1 MSVDDVV
8 WVLKENSEV
17 LEFSV
22 LIREVKLLLNLGHD
36 LFHPELK
43 IKIYKSTAIP
53 DTPFH
58 FELSHHVF
66 TPMQT
71 APLSPSQTSYGS
83 EREAIQQAIA
93 TTSSVIKAALGA
105 GHKPS
110 RNWLVRNEQF

>member
-8 WVLKENSEV
+8 WVLKENNEV

-22 LIREVKLLLNLGHD
+22 LIREVKLLLDVQHD
-36 LFHPELK
+36 HFHPELK

-58 FELSHHVF
+58 FELSHHVH
-66 TPMQT
+66 TPVQAT
-71 APLSPSQTSYGS
+71 PFYPARTSYGS

-93 TTSSVIKAALGA
+93 TTTSLIRAALRA
-105 GHKPS
+105 GRPPS
-110 RNWLVRNEQF
+110 QDWLVRNEQF